1 MQLQRENRG
10 GIWPFKVKG
19 RKGANVGGC
28 GGLEGSV
35 PRAAVS
41 ARHRPALAGLELAEW
56 AQPGAPWTATATVWW
71 TP

>member
-1 MQLQRENRG
+1 MHLQIESRG

-19 RKGANVGGC
+19 MKGANVGGW

-35 PRAAVS
+35 PRAAAS

-56 AQPGAPWTATATVWW
+56 AQPGAPWTATATYWC
-71 TP
+71 TQ